1 MSRGQY
7 ILRRL
12 AQMVPV
18 VFGITIIVFLML
30 RLLPGDPAVA
40 VLGERATDQSIE
52 AMRHKRGLD
61 KPIWTQYFIY
71 MRDLVQLDLGN
82 SLKYN
87 VPVNDLIWKRLEV
100 TIFLVLYTGV
110 VTSIISAPL
119 GVLAALKKDS
129 LLDNIVRSALM
140 MTLVMPSFWVGIMF
154 IIFFSIKLDLFP
166 VSGYGDGAIA
176 HLHHLFLPALTLSL
190 GLSPILIRSLRSS
203 ILDVL
208 RADYVK
214 TARAK
219 GLAEQAVITAHVLRN
234 ALIPTVTL
242 LGISL
247 GFLMSGAV
255 ITERVYALPG
265 AGNLLVDAIEA
276 RDYPTVQAATMI
288 FAVLVILTNLVTDII
303 YSFLDPRVRF
313 S

>member
-40 VLGERATDQSIE
+40 ILGERATDQSVE
-52 AMRHKRGLD
+52 ALRHKLGLD
-61 KPIWTQYFIY
+61 RPIWVQYGIY
-71 MRDLVQLDLGN
+71 MRDLVQLDLGD
-82 SLKYN
+82 STKYN

-100 TIFLVLYTGV
+100 TIFLVLFTGLI
-110 VTSIISAPL
+110 TTIISLPL

-129 LLDNIVRSALM
+129 LLDNVVRSGLM
-140 MTLVMPSFWVGIMF
+140 VTLVMPSFWIGIMF
-154 IIFFSIKLDLFP
+154 IIFFSIKLSLFP
-166 VSGYGDGAIA
+166 VSGYGDGFIS
-176 HLHHLFLPALTLSL
+176 HIHHLFLPALTLSL
-190 GLSPILIRSLRSS
+190 GLAPILIRSLRSS

-219 GLAEQAVITAHVLRN
+219 GLAEHVVIIAHVLRN
-234 ALIPTVTL
+234 AMIPTVTL

-288 FAVLVILTNLVTDII
+288 FAVLVIITNLVTDIV